1 MSPVTVLGAGSWGTT
16 MAQVLSDAGNDVLV
30 WGRNNDVV
38 AEINTQHSNS
48 KYLPHVVLPS
58 QLRAT
63 SDIDA
68 AMSHSSTYVLAIPA
82 QSLRSKLEEWKGGFA
97 TDGILISTLKGI
109 EVATHFRMTEVILDV
124 LEVESEKVAIIT
136 GPNLATE
143 LALRQPAAAVAAAP
157 TLELAHRVQRL
168 FTTPYYRVYT
178 STDVLGC
185 ELAGAIKSVI
195 ALGVGIAVGMDLGE
209 NTQAMLITRGL
220 NEVARLG
227 AAHGADP
234 LSVAGLAGLGDLVAS
249 CSSPLSRNRTFGEAL
264 GRGGTME
271 YARSHVES
279 TVEGVASAGAVVEL
293 AHRVGV
299 EVPVIEAVADVVNG
313 AITPAQALDRLM
325 EISTHAEEFI
335 Q

>member
-16 MAQVLSDAGNDVLV
+16 MAQVLADAGNDVLV
-30 WGRNNDVV
+30 WGRNVDVV
-38 AEINTQHSNS
+38 DEINTFHTNE
-48 KYLPHVVLPS
+48 KYLPQIVLPPHM
-58 QLRAT
+58 RAT
-63 SDIDA
+63 RSIEE
-68 AMSHSSTYVLAIPA
+68 AMQHSSTYVLAIPA
-82 QSLRSKLEEWKGGFA
+82 QSLRPKLEEWRTVFA
-97 TDGILISTLKGI
+97 EDAVLISTLKGI
-109 EVATHFRMTEVILDV
+109 EVSTHKRMTEVIVDVLDV
-124 LEVESEKVAIIT
+124 DSQKVAVIT
-136 GPNLATE
+136 GPNLANE
-143 LALRQPAAAVAAAP
+143 LALRQPAAAIAAAP
-157 TLELAHRVQRL
+157 TLELAHQVQAL

-178 STDVLGC
+178 SIDLLGC

-195 ALGVGIAVGMDLGE
+195 ALGVGIAVGLNLGE

-264 GRGGTME
+264 GRGGTMQ
-271 YARSHVES
+271 YARAHVAS

-313 AITPAQALDRLM
+313 SITPVQALDRLM
-325 EISTHAEEFI
+325 EISTRAGEFI
-335 Q
+335 K

>member
-16 MAQVLSDAGNDVLV
+16 MAQVLADAGNDVLV
-30 WGRNNDVV
+30 WGRSDDVV
-38 AEINTQHSNS
+38 SEINSSHTNS
-48 KYLPHVVLPS
+48 KYIPGIALPS

-63 SDIDA
+63 SNIDA
-68 AMSHSSTYVLAIPA
+68 AMSHSNTYVLAIPA
-82 QSLRSKLEEWKGGFA
+82 QSLRHKLEEWKGSFA
-97 TDGILISTLKGI
+97 KDAVLISTLKGI
-109 EVATHFRMTEVILDV
+109 EVSTHFRMTEVIVDV
-124 LEVESEKVAIIT
+124 LEVDASQIAIIT
-136 GPNLATE
+136 GPNLASE
-143 LALRQPAAAVAAAP
+143 LAQRQPAAAVAAAANVA
-157 TLELAHRVQRL
+157 LANRVQKL
-168 FTTPYYRVYT
+168 FTTPYYRVY
-178 STDVLGC
+178 SSVDVLGC

-195 ALGVGIAVGMDLGE
+195 ALGVGIAVGLGLGE

-271 YARSHVES
+271 YARAHVSS

-313 AITPAQALDRLM
+313 TITPVQAMERLM

>member
-30 WGRNNDVV
+30 WGRNSNLV
-38 AEINTQHSNS
+38 AEINTVHTNQ
-48 KYLPHVVLPS
+48 KYLPDISLPV

-63 SDIDA
+63 GNIDE
-68 AMSHSSTYVLAIPA
+68 AMSHSNTYVLAIPA
-82 QSLRSKLEEWKGGFA
+82 QTLRPKLEEWRTSFA
-97 TDGILISTLKGI
+97 KDGILISTLKGV
-109 EVATHFRMTEVILDV
+109 EVSTHYRMTEVIFDV
-124 LEVESEKVAIIT
+124 LEVSPSNVAIIT
-136 GPNLATE
+136 GPNLANE
-143 LALRQPAAAVAAAP
+143 LALRQPAAAVAAAA
-157 TLELAHRVQRL
+157 TVKLAQRVQRI
-168 FTTPYYRVYT
+168 FTTSYYRVYT

-195 ALGVGIAVGMDLGE
+195 ALGVGIAVGMNLGE
-209 NTQAMLITRGL
+209 NTQSMLITRGL

-271 YARSHVES
+271 YARTHVPS

-299 EVPVIEAVADVVNG
+299 EVPVIEAVADVVKG
-313 AITPAQALDRLM
+313 VITPVQALERLM
-325 EISTHAEEFI
+325 EISTRAEEFI
-335 Q
+335 K